1 MNVFDGILMKKSLLA
16 LSLLSS
22 LSLPGCD
29 GASDY
34 SNGRGGMP
42 NGELTL
48 SITDAAVDNASEVWV
63 QFSGIELK
71 PESGKS
77 ITHVFDTPMRI
88 NLLSLQGSLSADFFN
103 NISVPSGTYNWVR
116 LAVDTDGVADSYIV
130 MDDGMHELTIP
141 SGSESG
147 LKISNGFVVA
157 ANSQTAMTIDFD
169 LRKSVVMSSGQ
180 YKLKPVLRIVDNDE
194 AGTLN
199 GSIDSALT
207 TGADCSDQD
216 PKTGNAVYVF
226 VGHDAEVDDIDKI
239 SPDPI
244 TTALMSLNVQTG
256 NYDYEV
262 GFLPAGNYTVAYT
275 CMADLDDPEVDD
287 AILFQSVTNASVN
300 VPVDL
305 SGADFNR

>member
-1 MNVFDGILMKKSLLA
+1 MKKSLLT

-22 LSLPGCD
+22 LSLYGC
-29 GASDY
+29 GGSSDY
-34 SNGRGGMP
+34 SGGRGDMP

-63 QFSGIELK
+63 QFSAIEIK
-71 PESGKS
+71 PESGPS

-88 NLLSLQGSLSADFFN
+88 NLLSLQGSLSQDFFN
-103 NISVPSGTYNWVR
+103 NLSVPSGVYNWVR
-116 LAVDTDGVADSYIV
+116 LAVDTDGVADSYII
-130 MDDGMHELTIP
+130 MNDGMHELTIP
-141 SGSESG
+141 SGSKSG
-147 LKISNGFVVA
+147 LKISNGFIVG
-157 ANSQTAMTIDFD
+157 ANSQTAVTIDFD

-180 YKLKPVLRIVDNDE
+180 YKLKPVLRLVNNDE
-194 AGTLN
+194 AGALN
-199 GSIDSALT
+199 GSIDAALT
-207 TGADCSDQD
+207 TGANCSDQD

-226 VGHDAEVDDIDKI
+226 AGHDASVDDIDKI
-239 SPDPI
+239 SPDPV

-287 AILFQSVTNASVN
+287 AILFQSVTNAAVDA
-300 VPVDL
+300 PVEL
-305 SGADFNR
+305 AGADFNR